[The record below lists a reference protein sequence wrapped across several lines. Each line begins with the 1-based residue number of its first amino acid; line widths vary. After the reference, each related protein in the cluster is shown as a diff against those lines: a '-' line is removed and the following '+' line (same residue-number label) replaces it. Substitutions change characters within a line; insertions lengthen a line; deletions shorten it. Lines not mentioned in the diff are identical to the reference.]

1 MDVVAW
7 LRGLG
12 LEEYAPAFR
21 DNDIDG
27 DPLRRLTTSGNT
39 TPQSSDV
46 RSRQGGVTTDQ
57 VGCSLGQ
64 CHNNRVDMC

>member
-1 MDVVAW
+1 MDVVAR

-46 RSRQGGVTTDQ
+46 RSR
-57 VGCSLGQ
+57 
-64 CHNNRVDMC
+64 